1 MELPPLR
8 NWYIIQVL
16 EGYLDYQDWLEW
28 TQETTKIYILSL
40 GNYTF
45 RVRAKDGVCYPN
57 QGQIVTFA
65 NLSLNL

>member
-1 MELPPLR
+1 MESPPLR

-16 EGYLDYQDWLEW
+16 GGHLDYQDWLEW

-45 RVRAKDGVCYPN
+45 RVRAKDKVGNYP
-57 QGQIVTFA
+57 TEDDPA
-65 NLSLNL
+65 TAKS